1 MFEQHEHKHD
11 KHCHHDNHCHHDE
24 HEIATDV
31 QVCHQCGK
39 VHSIFFIKE
48 HHCLEETLSTKL
60 IILLEQSH
68 KNFFSTRAP
77 PYSVN

>member
-1 MFEQHEHKHD
+1 MFEQHEHK
-11 KHCHHDNHCHHDE
+11 HDNHCHHDE

-39 VHSIFFIKE
+39 VHSVFFIKE

-60 IILLEQSH
+60 IILLEQTH

-77 PYSVN
+77 PYPVN